1 MDKILLVN
9 PRGLCAG
16 VDRALRVLDAV
27 LAHSSSTVYCRHGIV
42 HNKKVVE
49 EFEGKGVVFVEEIKD
64 IPDGSVVVLSA
75 HGTSPE
81 VVEQAKQKHLK
92 IVDSVCP
99 LVTKVHMEAKKYSG
113 DGYFVLYLGH
123 KGHQEAIGVLGEVKG
138 QSILI
143 STLEEAKHLE
153 IPEKAVLLTQTTLSV
168 DETKEII
175 DFLKKRWPNL
185 VIPPGKDIC
194 FSTTNRQWAVK
205 ELMKSSDF
213 VLVVG
218 SKTSSNSKRLQE
230 VAGSKAH
237 LVDGPEDLHDEW
249 FQGVRVVGITAGASV
264 PEKFIQPVV
273 DAIQKQYG
281 GVIEELTV
289 LEEHVSFP
297 NLPKEIESL

>member
-1 MDKILLVN
+1 
-9 PRGLCAG
+9 
-16 VDRALRVLDAV
+16 
-27 LAHSSSTVYCRHGIV
+27 VYCRHGIV